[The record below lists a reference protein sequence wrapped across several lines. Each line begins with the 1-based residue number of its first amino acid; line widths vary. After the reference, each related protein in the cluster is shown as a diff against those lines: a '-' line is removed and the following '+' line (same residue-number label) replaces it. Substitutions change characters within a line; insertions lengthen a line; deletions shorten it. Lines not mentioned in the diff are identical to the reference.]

1 MHTILGANG
10 TIARE
15 LSRAIAVTSTNIR
28 QVSRHPQKVNL
39 TDEIC
44 IADLLDVGATDTAV
58 AGSEVVYLVAG
69 LKYEAAAWRAQW
81 PHVMRNVIAA
91 CKRHGARLV
100 YFDNVYAYGKVSGA
114 MTEETPFNPCSK
126 KGEVKANVAT
136 MLLDE
141 MQRGNIAALIARAAD
156 FYGPSATQSFPYA
169 TVFSRLKLG
178 KTPQWIGNPNAIHT
192 FTYTPD
198 AGDALALLARS
209 PEAFG
214 QTWHLPTSTELL
226 TGANFV
232 RMACA
237 AADHPNKMQVA
248 PPWLLSVMGL
258 FAPVLR
264 ENAEMMYQFEF
275 DYHFNS
281 AKIESVY
288 SVLATS
294 YNQGVNA
301 CLRR

>member
-15 LSRAIAVTSTNIR
+15 LSRAIALTNTNIR

-58 AGSEVVYLVAG
+58 AGSDVVYLVAG
-69 LKYEAAAWRAQW
+69 LKYDTAVWQAQW

-126 KGEVKANVAT
+126 KGEVKAKVAT

-141 MQRGNIAALIARAAD
+141 MQRGNIAAMIARAAD
-156 FYGPSATQSFPYA
+156 FYGPGATQSFPHA
-169 TVFSRLKLG
+169 TVFSRLKRG
-178 KTPQWIGNPNAIHT
+178 KTPQWIGNPDALHT

-198 AGDALALLARS
+198 IGDALALLARS
-209 PEAFG
+209 PEAYG
-214 QTWHLPTSTELL
+214 QTWHLPTSIELL

-232 RMACA
+232 RLACA
-237 AADHPNKMQVA
+237 AADYPNKIQVA
-248 PPWLLSVMGL
+248 PPWLLCVMGL

-264 ENAEMMYQFEF
+264 ENAEMMYQFEADYQF
-275 DYHFNS
+275 DS

-288 SVLATS
+288 SLLATP
-294 YNQGVNA
+294 YNQGVSA